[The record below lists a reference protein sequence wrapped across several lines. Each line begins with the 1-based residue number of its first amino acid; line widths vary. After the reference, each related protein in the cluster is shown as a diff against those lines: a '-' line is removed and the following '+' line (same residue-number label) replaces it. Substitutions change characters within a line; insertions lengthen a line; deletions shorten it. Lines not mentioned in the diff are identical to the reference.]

1 MPRNFFFSIYIFV
14 FFPVLGTHFFIFK
27 IYLLFACVCVNCFIV
42 HWQVNMAYYASKM
55 SMYYTLLFLL
65 YFASLKYI
73 LTVLLWT
80 SHSFFSTV
88 CLSRRFF
95 SHFFIPQFIHR
106 RMYTIQRRYRIDT
119 YYIALETKTE
129 KEPNNQQR
137 WARKLKKKLPNENQ
151 ANEWWTTTTI
161 RTFKKILNENE
172 VKQGKKIYLREVK
185 C

>member
-1 MPRNFFFSIYIFV
+1 MKCPEIFFSPYTFSSFFPFLVHIFLFLKFICCSHVCAWTV
-14 FFPVLGTHFFIFK
+14 FF
-27 IYLLFACVCVNCFIV
+27 V

-88 CLSRRFF
+88 CRSRRFF
-95 SHFFIPQFIHR
+95 SHFYIPQFIHR

-137 WARKLKKKLPNENQ
+137 WARKLKKKLPNEKRKSSKWVMN
-151 ANEWWTTTTI
+151 NNNNKN
-161 RTFKKILNENE
+161 F
-172 VKQGKKIYLREVK
+172 
-185 C
+185 